1 MEWWIIVK
9 KLNIVE
15 WETKYSYSANRLIEE
30 SHKAWIKLKF
40 FTPEQF
46 DIIVTKD
53 DRKSIRVD
61 GEVLPL
67 PDFVIPRM
75 WAWTTYFA
83 LAVIRHLE
91 RLWVFVVNTSES
103 IEIVKD
109 KLFTL
114 QVLAENNLPVPKT
127 MLAKFPVNVD
137 LVEKQIGFPAV
148 IKTLSWSQWSW
159 VYLSENRESFNN
171 LMSMIDNIS
180 KSSTNL
186 IFQEFIKSSK
196 GKDLR
201 VIVIWG
207 KVVACMQRIWKE
219 GEFRANYHLW
229 WTVEKFE
236 LTPEIEWIATQSA
249 QILWLDIAWID
260 LLFDSDHFK
269 ICEAN
274 SSPWLKWIESCTW
287 LNIAWEI
294 FNFIKVRL
302 WKF

>member
-9 KLNIVE
+9 KIRE
-15 WETKYSYSANRLIEE
+15 IDWEPVYSYSTSRFLEEANKTGI
-30 SHKAWIKLKF
+30 ILKI
-40 FTPEQF
+40 FTVDQF

-61 GEVLPL
+61 GEIVPL

-83 LAVIRHLE
+83 LAIIRHLE
-91 RLWVFVVNTSES
+91 RLGVYMVNSS
-103 IEIVKD
+103 HAIELVKD
-109 KLFTL
+109 KLYTQ

-127 MLAKFPVNVD
+127 MLAKFPVNID
-137 LVEKQIGFPAV
+137 LVDKQIGFPAV

-159 VYLSENRESFNN
+159 VYLSENKESFEN
-171 LMSMIDNIS
+171 LMWMIENIW
-180 KSSTNL
+180 KSDSNL

-201 VIVIWG
+201 VIVIWW
-207 KVVACMQRIWKE
+207 KVVACMQRTWKE

-229 WTVEKFE
+229 WSIDSFE
-236 LTPEIEWIATQSA
+236 ITPEIEWIASQSA

-260 LLFDSDHFK
+260 LLFDNDHFK

-274 SSPWLKWIESCTW
+274 SSPWLKWIETCTQ
-287 LNIAWEI
+287 LNIAWEV
-294 FNFIKVRL
+294 FNFIKIRL